1 MAKKKT
7 VRKQEQDSVYLLKLV
22 VYLIVG
28 SQWLRL
34 VHADGTTALPIPI
47 GLAVGL
53 VLAMHDH
60 FRTDRKIEYA
70 VLLIATLVGF
80 YTSMGIYLTV

>member
-7 VRKQEQDSVYLLKLV
+7 ARKQEEDSVYLLKLV
-22 VYLIVG
+22 VYLLVG

-34 VHADGTTALPIPI
+34 VHADGTTWLPIPI
-47 GLAVGL
+47 GLVVGL

-70 VLLIATLVGF
+70 VLLVATLIGF
-80 YTSMGIYLTV
+80 YTNMGLYLAI